1 MSLQQSLDRFIE
13 LVQSHSSL
21 PPELATEAA
30 ALRERLS
37 TGQFHLAVLGQFKRG
52 KSTLINALLGAE
64 LLPSGVLPVTLVPV
78 FLRFGLQP
86 DLEIRYHNG
95 HTPEHYFLDR
105 LGEFVNEANNPKN
118 QKNVS
123 RVELSYPS
131 DLLQSGV
138 VLIDTPGVG
147 STLQHNTDTT
157 LDFLPRCD
165 AAIVVLSA
173 DPPITAVEVE
183 FLRQLQPH
191 VAHLFFVL
199 NKIDYLDADS
209 AAAAQ
214 RFLCE
219 TLQTSLGIDAP
230 PIWAVS
236 ARQGLEAR
244 LNGDERVW
252 SDSGMADLEQALLA
266 FAANGKNAT
275 LAKAIQKKTL
285 DLVIRADHLLALE
298 QQAACLPLE
307 ELEQK
312 IATFHQY
319 ADSARQQR
327 QEISDQLVGDMT
339 RLRQQLER
347 ASAGLR
353 EKAQVGLMCQAE
365 RLNIPTYDRK
375 AMGCFR
381 QAVVDVFDQ
390 ERQEL
395 RVQFGDVTSDVL
407 TSLAERA
414 QQVRENLR
422 RDAANL
428 LAIPHFPLLA
438 SEVSI
443 ELAEPAW
450 TIDHLPVKLT
460 PTWSSTWMP
469 KAWQKRQQDQQRQAL
484 VDEIVV
490 RNVEKIR
497 YWILRIVE
505 ESMRRF
511 QRRISRELEETIQQI
526 DRALQ
531 AGYQLHQSQAES
543 QQAVVAEL
551 AAYQERLSQIRQDI
565 ESASFH
571 NQGV

>member
-1 MSLQQSLDRFIE
+1 MCLEQAIDQFVE
-13 LVQSHSSL
+13 LVQEHSSL
-21 PPELATEAA
+21 PPELAAEAA
-30 ALRERLS
+30 ALRDRLS

-64 LLPSGVLPVTLVPV
+64 ILPSGVLPVTLVPV
-78 FLRFGLQP
+78 FLRSGSQP
-86 DLEIRYHNG
+86 DLEISYHNG
-95 HTPEHYFLDR
+95 HSSEHYSLDR

-118 QKNVS
+118 QRNVG
-123 RVELSYPS
+123 RVDLFYPA
-131 DLLQSGV
+131 DLLQSGI

-165 AAIVVLSA
+165 AAIVVFSA

-191 VAHLFFVL
+191 VADLFFVL

-209 AAAAQ
+209 ATAAKQ
-214 RFLCE
+214 FLCE

-236 ARQGLEAR
+236 ARRGLEAR

-252 SDSGMADLEQALLA
+252 SHSGMADLEQALLT
-266 FAANGKNAT
+266 FAANGKHAT
-275 LAKAIQKKTL
+275 LAKAVQKKTV
-285 DLVIRADHLLALE
+285 DLVVRADHLLALE

-307 ELEQK
+307 ALEQK
-312 IATFHQY
+312 IAAFHQY

-327 QEISDQLVGDMT
+327 QEISDQLVGDGT
-339 RLRQQLER
+339 RIRQQLEQ
-347 ASAGLR
+347 ASADLR
-353 EKAQVGLMCQAE
+353 EKAQVELMCLAE
-365 RLNIPTYDRK
+365 TLNIPTCDRK

-381 QAVVDVFDQ
+381 ETVVDFFDQ

-395 RVQFGDVTSDVL
+395 RVRFGDATSGVL
-407 TSLAERA
+407 TDLAKRA
-414 QQVRENLR
+414 QQVRDNLR

-428 LAIPHFPLLA
+428 LAIPHSPLLA
-438 SEVSI
+438 GEVSI

-469 KAWQKRQQDQQRQAL
+469 KAWQRRQQCQQRQAL

-497 YWILRIVE
+497 YWILRTVE
-505 ESMRRF
+505 ESVGRF
-511 QRRISRELEETIQQI
+511 QRRMTRELEETAQQI

-543 QQAVVAEL
+543 QQAVVSDL
-551 AAYQERLSQIRQDI
+551 AAYREHLSQTRQAI
-565 ESASFH
+565 E
-571 NQGV
+571 GVSLNDQDA